1 LLKDTNINA
10 YECFLT
16 HSENEG
22 YDNRLYKFY
31 IDIDIKTEADK
42 IEAIDKI
49 RIDFCI
55 EILRVMKDKFPLQIN
70 STEEILYLNSSGL
83 TNDDKYKYS
92 YHAIFPIYT
101 SNYKIHHIIASWVIL
116 NILPKYNN
124 LLPKNIYNN
133 SLIDKAVYTDNPSK
147 SRLFRLPYQ
156 TKINSYRML
165 TPVIEAD
172 NYSDYLITQFNKEKP
187 NICER
192 DLSDGGLTIKL
203 NKSFYKFKETDQY
216 DIATYAVQQS
226 LIRTS
231 YKTAKV
237 SDDFIKDT
245 LKTYGELEAKVRLF
259 LINIINTY
267 DCRQEWLIWFKV
279 ITNLKR
285 IGKNDFNDENYFR
298 ELAKSWSIAGFTKDY
313 KQKKQI

>member
-1 LLKDTNINA
+1 
-10 YECFLT
+10 
-16 HSENEG
+16 
-22 YDNRLYKFY
+22 
-31 IDIDIKTEADK
+31 
-42 IEAIDKI
+42 
-49 RIDFCI
+49 
-55 EILRVMKDKFPLQIN
+55 M
-70 STEEILYLNSSGL
+70 
-83 TNDDKYKYS
+83 
-92 YHAIFPIYT
+92 
-101 SNYKIHHIIASWVIL
+101 SWVIL

-124 LLPKNIYNN
+124 LLPKNNYNN

-156 TKINSYRML
+156 TKINSDRML

-216 DIATYAVQQS
+216 DIATYAIQQS
-226 LIRTS
+226 IIKTS
-231 YKTAKV
+231 YKTPKI
-237 SDDFIKDT
+237 SDDYIKET
-245 LKTYGELEAKVRLF
+245 LKTYGELEGKIRLY

-285 IGKNDFNDENYFR
+285 IGQNDFNDENYFR
-298 ELAKSWSIAGFTKDY
+298 ELAKSWSISGFTKDY
-313 KQKKQI
+313 KQKKQIERNKQEVLTVTDGFNRKFESITTEYTDWKDKQNSLYSIHYLHNFAIAHDADIRKRIELQLIMMRLYDYEISQDITEVISDKEGG

>member
-1 LLKDTNINA
+1 MNWTYKLDDVKQTYYNGDNNIIIAKDANDKGIKQYAVIQADKLPLLKDTNINA
-10 YECFLT
+10 YECILT
-16 HSENEG
+16 HSDNDK
-22 YDNRLYKFY
+22 YDNRIYKFY
-31 IDIDIKTEADK
+31 IDIDIITEADK

-49 RIDFCI
+49 RIDFCN

-70 STEEILYLNSSGL
+70 ATEEIIYLNSSGL
-83 TNDDKYKYS
+83 TSDNKYKYS

-101 SNYKIHHIIASWVIL
+101 SHYKIHHIIASWVIL

-124 LLPKNIYNN
+124 QLPKNIYNN

-156 TKINSYRML
+156 TKINSDRML

-203 NKSFYKFKETDQY
+203 NKSSNISSLSSSSCS
-216 DIATYAVQQS
+216 DI
-226 LIRTS
+226 
-231 YKTAKV
+231 
-237 SDDFIKDT
+237 
-245 LKTYGELEAKVRLF
+245 
-259 LINIINTY
+259 
-267 DCRQEWLIWFKV
+267 
-279 ITNLKR
+279 
-285 IGKNDFNDENYFR
+285 
-298 ELAKSWSIAGFTKDY
+298 
-313 KQKKQI
+313 